1 MGGMKALFKAQQ
13 EKEQAEK
20 RNHSKAEEL
29 TSPLDSQI
37 PRFPDS
43 QIPNTPES
51 RNPDSQL
58 QIASDSQ
65 IPGPVV
71 QRFPDS
77 QIPRFPDS
85 QTRVLKTN
93 IRGNQ
98 RKLSNWINARKHA
111 LLKAYCIQQ
120 GREMGDEIERAL
132 DMVFA
137 SLIHGWPQSV
147 DSQIPRFPDSQESR
161 SPDSQIPYSSSTTTY
176 LLDLYSK
183 LSKRTITDKEREAFV
198 EISSHKEIDIE
209 LGILLARANA
219 DAEKHRIN
227 GFRYCHKFI
236 EQAAGSSL
244 GDFEK
249 REQIQNLKDRYNL
262 GQDGKGKPR
271 GLQKG
276 SDVPRGD

>member
-1 MGGMKALFKAQQ
+1 MKALFKAQQ
-13 EKEQAEK
+13 EREEANK
-20 RNHSKAEEL
+20 RKQSNPAEEATL
-29 TSPLDSQI
+29 SDSQI

-43 QIPNTPES
+43 QIPNNLES
-51 RNPDSQL
+51 RNLDSQL
-58 QIASDSQ
+58 QLTSNSQ
-65 IPGPVV
+65 IPSPTAR
-71 QRFPDS
+71 RFPDS

-85 QTRVLKTN
+85 QTPAAKTN
-93 IRGNQ
+93 IRGDQ

-132 DMVFA
+132 DIVFA
-137 SLIHGWPQSV
+137 SLIHGWPQSE

-161 SPDSQIPYSSSTTTY
+161 SPDSQIPYNSNSTTNY

-183 LSKRTITDKEREAFV
+183 LSKRPITDKEREAFREV
-198 EISSHKEIDIE
+198 SEQKEIDIE

-236 EQAAGSSL
+236 EQASTSSL
-244 GDFEK
+244 GEFEK
-249 REQIQNLKDRYNL
+249 REQIQNLRDRYLIN
-262 GQDGKGKPR
+262 P
-271 GLQKG
+271 
-276 SDVPRGD
+276 SC

>member
-13 EKEQAEK
+13 EREKADKREQPSLTERQESPDSQIPK
-20 RNHSKAEEL
+20 FPDSQPLPLQESRNPDSRPDLRQDSQIPQSSALKF
-29 TSPLDSQI
+29 SDSQI

-43 QIPNTPES
+43 ST
-51 RNPDSQL
+51 
-58 QIASDSQ
+58 
-65 IPGPVV
+65 
-71 QRFPDS
+71 QRA
-77 QIPRFPDS
+77 
-85 QTRVLKTN
+85 KTN
-93 IRGNQ
+93 VRGNQ

-132 DMVFA
+132 DIAFA
-137 SLIHGWPQSV
+137 TIIQGWPQVV
-147 DSQIPRFPDSQESR
+147 DSQIPRFPDSEESGNLNSR
-161 SPDSQIPYSSSTTTY
+161 IPYSSSITTNY
-176 LLDLYSK
+176 LLDLYSR
-183 LSKRTITDKEREAFV
+183 LSRRPITDKEREAFV

-219 DAEKHRIN
+219 DSEKHRIN

-236 EQAAGSSL
+236 EHAAGSSL

-262 GQDGKGKPR
+262 GQEGEAKPR
-271 GLQKG
+271 GLQMG
-276 SDVPRGD
+276 E